1 MPTTAEPILSRYLH
15 NRGHA
20 LGLPIAGTF
29 ELTARCNF
37 NCKMCYVH
45 LSEAEQRRRGRELTA
60 AEWISIAERAKDAG
74 MVFLLLTGGEPTLR
88 PDFPEIYTALKKMG
102 FMISINSNGYLL
114 QDKILELFANDP
126 PVRINISLYGTS
138 DETYRNL
145 CGVPAY
151 HRILT
156 NIENLRRAGVEVK
169 INMSLTPD
177 NMRDMEALYQ
187 QAVDLDVNVQSTPYM
202 FPPIRHSMDM
212 VGKNCRMSAEDAG
225 KFMAK
230 YKTISMTEDEFCRFA
245 AAIEKGIATSPDGD
259 ACEGTPGQGIKCR
272 GGSTSFWLTWDGKM
286 MPCGQMVE
294 PAHDVLQ
301 MGFDAAWKAT
311 IADSAKIRIPDA
323 CATCEMNKICHSCA
337 AMCYCETGH
346 FDGKPEYVCQ
356 MYRSFV
362 DHTLRYWHDVY
373 GGKTP
378 KPTEKGNKNED

>member
-102 FMISINSNGYLL
+102 FMISINSNVYLL

-187 QAVDLDVNVQSTPYM
+187 QAVD
-202 FPPIRHSMDM
+202 
-212 VGKNCRMSAEDAG
+212 
-225 KFMAK
+225 
-230 YKTISMTEDEFCRFA
+230 
-245 AAIEKGIATSPDGD
+245 
-259 ACEGTPGQGIKCR
+259 
-272 GGSTSFWLTWDGKM
+272 
-286 MPCGQMVE
+286 
-294 PAHDVLQ
+294 
-301 MGFDAAWKAT
+301 
-311 IADSAKIRIPDA
+311 
-323 CATCEMNKICHSCA
+323 
-337 AMCYCETGH
+337 
-346 FDGKPEYVCQ
+346 
-356 MYRSFV
+356 
-362 DHTLRYWHDVY
+362 
-373 GGKTP
+373 
-378 KPTEKGNKNED
+378 